1 MSPLIA
7 RHMEAVPS
15 PRAEARPTIQYN
27 SVNVALI
34 KGTILNFM
42 PTYSDR
48 QSQFSNPQQ
57 VVSSS
62 HCTLA
67 MSYYRLHSTGHVR
80 TTIQFLAVNAA

>member
-15 PRAEARPTIQYN
+15 QVPIRYN
-27 SVNVALI
+27 SVNLALI

-42 PTYSDR
+42 PTYNDR
-48 QSQFSNPQQ
+48 HNRFSNPQK

-67 MSYYRLHSTGHVR
+67 MSYDRLHSTGHVI
-80 TTIQFLAVNAA
+80 TTIQVLAVNAA